1 MAHDSLAPERNSM
14 AFIRQY
20 LLPFAIV
27 LIFSA
32 ALLAVSARIF
42 LPTDLAAPAP
52 VGSMVVPFGFDGLS
66 LEGMD
71 LRGIWAGVGVGV

>member
-1 MAHDSLAPERNSM
+1 M

-20 LLPFAIV
+20 LLPLAIV

-52 VGSMVVPFGFDGLS
+52 VGWLLLPLDGPAWEVLPS
-66 LEGMD
+66 PWGWGSGLGD
-71 LRGIWAGVGVGV
+71 LL

>member
-1 MAHDSLAPERNSM
+1 MAIL
-14 AFIRQY
+14 RQY
-20 LLPFAIV
+20 LLPLAIV

-52 VGSMVVPFGFDGLS
+52 MTDDAAALPLGGPAIAAIVPA
-66 LEGMD
+66 
-71 LRGIWAGVGVGV
+71 IPTII